1 MTRKPLPRTF
11 VTTVALA
18 PVLAVALAG
27 CNSGDASNAS
37 DSPKPGH
44 HHSHKPTHSATSTP
58 TGPTAPSSSAPTAV
72 SGTKAYAV
80 YYVGDGGSG
89 PVLYREFHAG
99 PALPA
104 TDPAGGGSD
113 LLTVALRDAMQTTP
127 LDPDYRSPWQGRAT
141 LGSAVF
147 SSTGDSDTLRVDV
160 SGKALAKLPAGM
172 TAPEAR
178 AAVQQ
183 LVYTAQGAAGN
194 RTPVT
199 FTVNG
204 KTASTL
210 LGVDVSNGVAAGKVL
225 TTLSTMSIS
234 NPNEG
239 AQVSGDTLKVS
250 GANNGFEGTV
260 DLRLM
265 QGRKVVAEQ
274 PGIGGFMGNRL
285 YPWTITLNVSKV
297 PAGTYQLVARNDDP
311 SGGEGGEA
319 AMDTRTVVI
328 S

>member
-1 MTRKPLPRTF
+1 MSRKPLPRTF
-11 VTTVALA
+11 VATVALA
-18 PVLAVALAG
+18 PVLAAALAG
-27 CNSGDASNAS
+27 CNSGDTSNVS

-44 HHSHKPTHSATSTP
+44 HHSHQPTQSTSSTATSP
-58 TGPTAPSSSAPTAV
+58 APASSAPTAQ

-99 PALPA
+99 PA
-104 TDPAGGGSD
+104 GSGDD
-113 LLTVALRDAMQTTP
+113 LLAVAVRDAMQTTP

-141 LGSAVF
+141 LGSAAYGD
-147 SSTGDSDTLRVDV
+147 TGGSKSLRVDV
-160 SGKALAKLPAGM
+160 SGKSLTKLPSGM
-172 TAPEAR
+172 SAPEAR
-178 AAVQQ
+178 EAVQQ

-199 FTVNG
+199 FTVNR
-204 KTASTL
+204 KPASTL
-210 LGVDVSNGVAAGKVL
+210 LGVDVSKGVAAGKVL

-239 AQVSGDTLKVS
+239 AHVSGSTLKVS

-265 QGRKVVAEQ
+265 QGSKVVAEQ

-285 YPWTITLNVSKV
+285 YPWTITLDVSKV
-297 PAGTYQLVARNDDP
+297 SPGTYQLVARNDDP

-319 AMDTRTVVI
+319 AVDTRTVVI